1 MIKKQERLKVSRK
14 SENKTK
20 RQSQRGATK
29 AASKNVEAVKAAET
43 NTDATPEVKAEE
55 VKTEE
60 PKEEAATVEVKTE
73 EAAPKTTR
81 AKKEPKAPRKPRTTK
96 ADKAAKEAKAATTE
110 EKPKRTYTRRNT
122 QASQSVTLQFDGRD
136 VSLNN
141 LIDRVKAAY
150 VAEGHKETSI
160 KNVEVYVK
168 PSENMAYYVIDG
180 YASGINLY

>member
-60 PKEEAATVEVKTE
+60 PKEEVATVEVKTE

-96 ADKAAKEAKAATTE
+96 AAKEAKAATTE

-122 QASQSVTLQFDGRD
+122 QASQNVTLQFDGRD

-150 VAEGHKETSI
+150 VAEGHKESSI

>member
-1 MIKKQERLKVSRK
+1 MIKKQERLKVRK

-29 AASKNVEAVKAAET
+29 AASKNVEAVKAVET
-43 NTDATPEVKAEE
+43 STDAIPEVKVEE

-60 PKEEAATVEVKTE
+60 PKEETATVEVKAE

-81 AKKEPKAPRKPRTTK
+81 AKKEPKAPRKPRTPK
-96 ADKAAKEAKAATTE
+96 ADKASKAAATE
-110 EKPKRTYTRRNT
+110 EKPKRAYTRRNT

-150 VAEGHKETSI
+150 VAEGHKEASI